1 MTLRCVTV
9 EMQSDVKRL
18 QALQLLVLL
27 LPVEHSTLLRRLLN
41 LLQCVVD
48 EPENRMTA
56 DNLAILFVPHIIVPR
71 KVDIFSVSSH
81 QSYFSQHF
89 LQHNSTENSSVNY
102 TAC

>member
-1 MTLRCVTV
+1 MFRFVNA
-9 EMQSDVKRL
+9 EMQSDAKRL

-71 KVDIFSVSSH
+71 KVCIFHTATSHNFYSVMLWLH
-81 QSYFSQHF
+81 
-89 LQHNSTENSSVNY
+89 VK
-102 TAC
+102 